1 MHFYFPFPPYSLSH
15 ISLPNLLKIHSFF
28 FTNWYW
34 NHVCIYI
41 LKYYLLRPNKST
53 CMYAFRVD
61 CFALGNQ
68 LLCSSLG
75 KTTSTIPNF
84 GIAAACKSLNGWSL
98 VVFAN
103 TLLHAHWNYLWC
115 GHIWAFRLVRLCCC
129 SFWYFKKYN
138 LTELTGSY
146 DLSTPS
152 SMFPKL

>member
-28 FTNWYW
+28 ITNWYW

-68 LLCSSLG
+68 LLCSSWG

-98 VVFAN
+98 VVFAKYTFACPLELSVMWSHLGIQVSE
-103 TLLHAHWNYLWC
+103 TLLL
-115 GHIWAFRLVRLCCC
+115 
-129 SFWYFKKYN
+129 
-138 LTELTGSY
+138 
-146 DLSTPS
+146 
-152 SMFPKL
+152 